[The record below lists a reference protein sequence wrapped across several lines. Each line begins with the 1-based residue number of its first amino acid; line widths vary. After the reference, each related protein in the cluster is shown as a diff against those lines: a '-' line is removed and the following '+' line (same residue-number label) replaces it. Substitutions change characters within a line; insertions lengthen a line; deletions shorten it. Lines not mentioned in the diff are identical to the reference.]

1 MSAGSANYA
10 LWATFLGAFCA
21 ASLLIGAMLGAFWK
35 PGRGV
40 TAVLTAFGSGAL
52 LAALSVELIAPTVL
66 GLGAAS
72 ASRGAS
78 ASLTMIWLI
87 AGCIAGGLIFA
98 VCNHLLNTEGGYLRK
113 VSTTITYLRQRRKL
127 KLARMLSRLHEIVF
141 FRAIPPDH
149 MHRLFAMVRPAH
161 FVVGECLFSEGDP
174 GDRVIFI
181 DCGSVELTAQG
192 RAPKRLGEGDILGAS
207 CLLTGAQLF
216 TTAIA
221 LTPVDAFEL
230 LKEDLDKLRPLV
242 PELDQITARFANMPR
257 DELNRVDM
265 ADVPESQSWIK
276 QAMRGLHSHG
286 SPVHHEIQ
294 QSAQEHGGAPLAIWL
309 GSVLDGIPE
318 SFVVGSGVTAMVL
331 SKTQGQ
337 TPPELM
343 SLIPF
348 TLIAGLFLS
357 NLPEAF
363 SSSIGMREQGWKVSR
378 ILLLW
383 LSLVL
388 TSALS
393 SYLGYVIGANVSH
406 GTIIFVEG
414 LAAGAMLTMIA
425 QTMIPEAVHLGG
437 GNIVGLSTLAGFVA
451 SLAFKLL
458 ET

>member
-1 MSAGSANYA
+1 MSTVSANYA
-10 LWATFLGAFCA
+10 LWATFLGGFCA
-21 ASLLIGAMLGAFWK
+21 VSLLIGAMLGAFWK

-40 TAVLTAFGSGAL
+40 TAALTAFGSGAL

-66 GLGAAS
+66 GVNTS
-72 ASRGAS
+72 GAS
-78 ASLTMIWLI
+78 HGTHTAQSMIWLI
-87 AGCIAGGLIFA
+87 AGCIAGGMVFS

-113 VSTTITYLRQRRKL
+113 MSTTLTYLSQRRKL
-127 KLARMLSRLHEIVF
+127 KLARMLGQLNEIVF

-149 MHRLFAMVRPAH
+149 MHRLFAAVRPVRFAAD
-161 FVVGECLFSEGDP
+161 ERLFSEGDA
-174 GDRVIFI
+174 GDRLIFI
-181 DCGSVELTAQG
+181 DRGKVELTAQG
-192 RAPKRLGEGDILGAS
+192 RPPRQLGAGDILEAS

-221 LTPVDAFEL
+221 LTQVEAFEL

-242 PELDQITARFANMPR
+242 PELEQLTARFANMPR
-257 DELNRVDM
+257 DEQGRAEVTK
-265 ADVPESQSWIK
+265 VSKSKYWIK
-276 QAMRGLHSHG
+276 QTMRGLHSHRL
-286 SPVHHEIQ
+286 PVRHEIQ
-294 QSAQEHGGAPLAIWL
+294 QDAQEHGGAPLAIWL

-318 SFVVGSGVTAMVL
+318 SFVVGSGVTAMVI
-331 SKTQGQ
+331 SKTVGD
-337 TPPELM
+337 TPPALM

-363 SSSIGMREQGWKVSR
+363 SSSIGMREQGWKVSK

-393 SYLGYVIGANVSH
+393 SYLGYVVGANVSH
-406 GTIIFVEG
+406 GTIVFVEG
-414 LAAGAMLTMIA
+414 VAAGAMLTMIA
-425 QTMIPEAVHLGG
+425 QTMIPEAVHMGG
-437 GNIVGLSTLAGFVA
+437 GSTVGLSTLAGFVA
-451 SLAFKLL
+451 SVAFKLL